1 MSSPRPYGRSIF
13 QHLRNPTSEKPLL
26 LLQQSLPLDLLL
38 GLGLDDLDG
47 GVGDVLLSQQALPAG
62 AVHAAGVLQDRL
74 LDLNEELGQ
83 VYGVQAHC
91 HTANIAASITWVL

>member
-1 MSSPRPYGRSIF
+1 MIGRSIF
-13 QHLRNPTSEKPLL
+13 QHFRNPTSEKPLL

-47 GVGDVLLSQQALPAG
+47 GVGDVLLGQEVLPTG

-74 LDLNEELGQ
+74 LDLNKQLGQ
-83 VYGVQAHC
+83 VHSVQAHC
-91 HTANIAASITWVL
+91 HTADVAASITWVL